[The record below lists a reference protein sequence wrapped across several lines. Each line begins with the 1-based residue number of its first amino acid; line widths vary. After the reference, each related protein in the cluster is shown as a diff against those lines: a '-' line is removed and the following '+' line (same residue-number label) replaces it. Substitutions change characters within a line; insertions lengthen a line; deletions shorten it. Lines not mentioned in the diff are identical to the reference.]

1 MRATRPVGL
10 ALVVVAAG
18 AAGLLAAQSDGL
30 LMKSAVFL
38 WEATPP
44 VPTAQGAVRRV
55 FRAPT
60 ATLDELEYHVTTLD
74 PGKSPHPPHTH
85 PNEEIIIVKDG
96 SVEAWVNGEWM
107 PVSTGSLI
115 FFASNVPHTVRN
127 TGTTPATY
135 HVVNWRSPGGAR
147 SGGER

>member
-1 MRATRPVGL
+1 MRATRAVGL
-10 ALVVVAAG
+10 ALVVVAG
-18 AAGLLAAQSDGL
+18 AAGLPAAQSDGL

-38 WEATPP
+38 WEASTPSS
-44 VPTAQGAVRRV
+44 TSQGAVRRV

-60 ATLDELEYHVTTLD
+60 ATLDELEYHVTTLN

-85 PNEEIIIVKDG
+85 PNEEIIIVKEG
-96 SVEAWVNGEWM
+96 RVEAWVNGAWT

-127 TGTTPATY
+127 TGSTPATY
-135 HVVNWRSPGGAR
+135 HVVNWRSPGGTSR
-147 SGGER
+147 TGGDR